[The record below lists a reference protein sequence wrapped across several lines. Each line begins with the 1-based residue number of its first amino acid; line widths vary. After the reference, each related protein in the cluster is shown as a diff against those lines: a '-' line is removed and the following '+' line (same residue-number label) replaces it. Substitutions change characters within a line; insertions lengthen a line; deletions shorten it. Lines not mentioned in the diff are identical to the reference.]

1 MEVQRPSRLPKTMK
15 PAKTGQDLPDR
26 DAMSLRSVANETCQR
41 RRFTL
46 AARLKFFQDDSA
58 HNPRQGFNL
67 AITPP
72 HTHTQPPPTHVLAAL
87 PGTVSKQRAAFG
99 RLRFASGAALNEAVA
114 RWHNRQ
120 RSGCGG

>member
-1 MEVQRPSRLPKTMK
+1 MK

-72 HTHTQPPPTHVLAAL
+72 PQPPPTHVLAAL
-87 PGTVSKQRAAFG
+87 PGTDSKQRAAFG

-114 RWHNRQ
+114 CWHNCQ
-120 RSGCGG
+120 RSGCVG